1 MVAAVKEETRAVA
14 TSRAERVV
22 GLAVP
27 SIGDILFISLFFGV
41 LFGLQ
46 GRVLGYDGDSAWNLR
61 IGTHILDHGLPRT
74 EFLLSTTYGQPTI
87 YWEWLSQVMYA
98 LGLRLGGLNGVV
110 TVAAALVAATGV
122 SLFAILRGRG
132 VPLLAAVGLALLGI
146 GLTSITWTARAQLF
160 SLLFTVWWAEW
171 IWRYWRDGNPRRLWA
186 FPLAMSVW
194 VNLHGGFLGGLILL
208 GTAVA
213 VAWLFPQRRG
223 QANPRH
229 LTLALAGSMAATL
242 VNPWGIGL
250 DQHILAFFG
259 NPLIARYTQE
269 YQSPDFHSL
278 SALLFLALA
287 LLLAGLWIWRGRGVS
302 GGASASGGPE
312 PLAVAQVGVW
322 TALACYSVRFMP
334 LWSLIVTPILADA
347 LLVWWRTRR
356 TPDEVAPTP
365 DVPIVAR
372 AAAGVRSAAEFAGGL
387 SRRLVVTDSLVGK
400 GIWSGLAILC
410 VLVLLRAGG
419 ALPGYTTRLLDA
431 HYDPRTFPV
440 QAAQLLHARG
450 LPPGRGFTTFDWGG
464 YLDYALPEYH
474 VYIDSRSDVY
484 SEAFLRDYATV
495 IGLQPGWQ
503 QVLDRYNVRWA
514 IVPADAPITQ
524 MLALS
529 PGWICRPADT
539 MGVATLCV
547 RNGAVLTP

>member
-1 MVAAVKEETRAVA
+1 MAAVKSETPAVA
-14 TSRAERVV
+14 VARAERVV
-22 GLAVP
+22 GLLIP
-27 SIGDILFISLFFGV
+27 SIGDILFISLLFGV

-61 IGTHILDHGLPRT
+61 IGTYILDHGLPRT
-74 EFLLSTTYGQPTI
+74 EFMLSTTSGQPTI
-87 YWEWLSQVMYA
+87 YWEWLSQGIYA

-132 VPLLAAVGLALLGI
+132 VPLLMAAGLALLGI

-160 SLLFTVWWAEW
+160 SLLFTLWWAEW
-171 IWRYWRDGNPRRLWA
+171 IWRYWRDANPRRLWV
-186 FPLAMSVW
+186 FPLAMAVW

-213 VAWLFPQRRG
+213 VAWLFPHRRG

-229 LTLALAGSMAATL
+229 LTLALAGSLAATL

-250 DQHILAFFG
+250 DLHILAFFG

-287 LLLAGLWIWRGRGVS
+287 LLLAGLWIWRGRGDTRP
-302 GGASASGGPE
+302 AAGGPE
-312 PLAVAQVGVW
+312 PLAIAQAGVW
-322 TALACYSVRFMP
+322 TALACYSVRFLP

-347 LLVWWRTRR
+347 LLVWWRAHR
-356 TPDEVAPTP
+356 TPAEPAPAPGTA
-365 DVPIVAR
+365 ILIR
-372 AAAGVRSAAEFAGGL
+372 AARSARSTAEFAGGL
-387 SRRLVVTDSLVGK
+387 SRRLAATDSLVGK
-400 GIWSGLAILC
+400 GIWSALATLC
-410 VLVLLRAGG
+410 VLLLLRGG
-419 ALPGYTTRLLDA
+419 GRLPGSATRLLDA
-431 HYDPRTFPV
+431 RYDPHTFPV
-440 QAAQLLHARG
+440 QAAQLLHEHG

-464 YLDYALPEYH
+464 YLDYALPEYY

-484 SEAFLRDYATV
+484 SATFLRDYATV
-495 IGLQPGWQ
+495 IGLQPGWR
-503 QVLDRYNVRWA
+503 QVLDRYDVQWA
-514 IVPADAPITQ
+514 IVPVSAPITQ
-524 MLALS
+524 LLALS
-529 PGWICRPADT
+529 PGWTCRAADT
-539 MGVATLCV
+539 MGVAALCV
-547 RNGAVLTP
+547 RAGPALAP

>member
-1 MVAAVKEETRAVA
+1 MAAVKVETRAGA
-14 TSRAERVV
+14 TSRAERIV

-61 IGTHILDHGLPRT
+61 IGTHVLDHGLPRA
-74 EFLLSTTYGQPTI
+74 EFMLSTTYGHPTI
-87 YWEWLSQVMYA
+87 YWEWLSQVIYA

-122 SLFAILRGRG
+122 SLFAILRRRG

-160 SLLFTVWWAEW
+160 SLLFTVWWTEW

-186 FPLAMSVW
+186 FPLAMAVW

-208 GTAVA
+208 GTAAA
-213 VAWLFPQRRG
+213 VAWLFHQRRG

-229 LTLALAGSMAATL
+229 LTLALAGSLAATL

-250 DQHILAFFG
+250 DLHILAFFA

-287 LLLAGLWIWRGRGVS
+287 LLLAGLWIWRGRGGV
-302 GGASASGGPE
+302 GAVADGPE
-312 PLAVAQVGVW
+312 PLAVAQAGVW
-322 TALACYSVRFMP
+322 TALACYSVRFLP
-334 LWSLIVTPILADA
+334 LWSLNVTPILADA
-347 LLVWWRTRR
+347 LLVWWRAQRSTGEQAL
-356 TPDEVAPTP
+356 TTGAPILT
-365 DVPIVAR
+365 R
-372 AAAGVRSAAEFAGGL
+372 AARSARSAAEGAGGL
-387 SRRLVVTDSLVGK
+387 SRRLAGTDSLVGK
-400 GIWSGLAILC
+400 GIWSALAILC
-410 VLVLLRAGG
+410 VLVLLRGGG
-419 ALPGYTTRLLDA
+419 ALPGSSTRLLDA
-431 HYDPRTFPV
+431 RYDAHVFPV
-440 QAAQLLHARG
+440 QAAQRLHELG

-474 VYIDSRSDVY
+474 VYIDSR
-484 SEAFLRDYATV
+484 
-495 IGLQPGWQ
+495 
-503 QVLDRYNVRWA
+503 
-514 IVPADAPITQ
+514 
-524 MLALS
+524 
-529 PGWICRPADT
+529 
-539 MGVATLCV
+539 
-547 RNGAVLTP
+547 